1 MKINVDINIVAK
13 HIKTVEN
20 TMREGYKELY
30 RTTLLPTLGIQACNM
45 LASL

>member
-1 MKINVDINIVAK
+1 M
-13 HIKTVEN
+13 EN

-30 RTTLLPTLGIQACNM
+30 RIHALDNFGNPSEDL